1 LSEIFKKL
9 FDLKISLID
18 KKIEDEDC
26 FFYKYSLMKDIEEYV
41 NQKLIKED
49 LQPEDGR
56 KSGRRKLGFAAS
68 EKEALRT
75 NNNFDKNVR
84 ECVVIYSAS
93 LFYFFYFFLVVLHL
107 YFLFHIIYK
116 NRLPVTNLLP
126 GFEPGLLHI

>member
-41 NQKLIKED
+41 NKKLIKED

-68 EKEALRT
+68 EKLITSYKFITR
-75 NNNFDKNVR
+75 VR
-84 ECVVIYSAS
+84 RKPFVNQRETFC
-93 LFYFFYFFLVVLHL
+93 
-107 YFLFHIIYK
+107 HIITPQ
-116 NRLPVTNLLP
+116 LPFALYLYILVPLVPTCD
-126 GFEPGLLHI
+126 

>member
-1 LSEIFKKL
+1 VRYSKN
-9 FDLKISLID
+9 SLID

-75 NNNFDKNVR
+75 NNNFDKN
-84 ECVVIYSAS
+84 
-93 LFYFFYFFLVVLHL
+93 L
-107 YFLFHIIYK
+107 YLYLYLYYIK
-116 NRLPVTNLLP
+116 W
-126 GFEPGLLHI
+126 E